1 MSATSTEDIY
11 EGISTIKFVFITL
24 LFGFCGGCLGFFFI
38 SWYYKTF
45 SRNVPVPADAIAIA
59 NTYIVYTTFIFTG
72 LAIFLALATY
82 YFSIQQAKSRK
93 HLEHELLDK
102 LLNQCKKDKKIGIQ
116 LITQLIENQK
126 AIQRFEELHGE
137 KIRETVESYME
148 QYVSVMTNQPKKSQ
162 SVPDRIDI
170 LRDKVKKS
178 ESSAEPEQLSEKSIG
193 KVQQLLNRV
202 RYKK

>member
-1 MSATSTEDIY
+1 MSKTSTEDIY

-38 SWYYKTF
+38 SWYYNTF
-45 SRNVPVPADAIAIA
+45 SRTVPVPADAIAIA

-72 LAIFLALATY
+72 LAIFLAIATY
-82 YFSIQQAKSRK
+82 YFSVQQAKSRK
-93 HLEHELLDK
+93 HLEHELLEK
-102 LLNQCKKDKKIGIQ
+102 LLTQCKKDKKIGIE

-126 AIQRFEELHGE
+126 AIQRFEELHGD

-148 QYVSVMTNQPKKSQ
+148 QYISVMKNQTYKSV
-162 SVPDRIDI
+162 SVPDRIDT

-178 ESSAEPEQLSEKSIG
+178 APNVESDQPDEKSISKLKQWIN
-193 KVQQLLNRV
+193 KVRAN
-202 RYKK
+202 K